1 MYCDVDN
8 ATAAIVGGEVCAV
21 NTLIANFHFLRP
33 WWLLAL
39 TALPLLWMAF
49 ARRGTDAGTWRAAVD
64 AHLLPHLLVDE
75 NDGARVHAPLWL
87 ISAGWIVAC
96 LALSGPAWE
105 RVPQPLYQNRAARVI
120 ALDLSSSMSANDI
133 KPSRFQRARFKIDD
147 ILKRSQDMQTAL
159 IAYAGDAFVVAPL
172 TDDTNT
178 VSNLVDALD
187 PDIMPVDGNDTG
199 SAIDLGVN
207 LIRQAGL
214 SGGQIILLTD
224 AAGSNAIAAAQRAR
238 SRGVSVSII
247 GVGSAQGAPVV
258 LAQGGFLKNAKGD
271 IELPKLDADKLG
283 ALAQAGGGSYATVST
298 DESDLERVLAT
309 SQSHAADHATQTQ
322 QTTSRFLDRG
332 PWLLLLL
339 LPLAAFGF
347 RRGWLMLLPLVLIV
361 HAQPATAFSWSDLW
375 LRPDQRARAALDAGD
390 ARTAQAL
397 AHDPDLRGAAAY
409 RSGNFKAATQD
420 FSRSDSA
427 EAQYNRGNA
436 LAKQGQYEKAI
447 AAYDAALQREH
458 DMADAL
464 ANKKAVE
471 DWLKQKKK
479 KQQQQDKQDN
489 QNDKKD
495 SQDNQSQSGNSGKSQ
510 EKSQDQKPSDSQQQ
524 GQNNQQQSAQS
535 RQQKDEKQSDS
546 KSGKSD
552 DAAEKQSAQAQA
564 RQHEAEQQAK
574 QQFSKNMDQ
583 ALKQGDQEKSR
594 MPKPVRLGAHETNK
608 PPDEHQ
614 QAIEQWLQ
622 RVPDDPGGLLR
633 RKFQLEYQQRRNGGA
648 VPGDDGQ

>member
-1 MYCDVDN
+1 M
-8 ATAAIVGGEVCAV
+8 

-39 TALPLLWMAF
+39 TALPLLWLAF
-49 ARRGTDAGTWRAAVD
+49 ARRGTDAGSWRAAVD
-64 AHLLPHLLVDE
+64 AHLLPHLLIDE

-133 KPSRFQRARFKIDD
+133 KPSRFQRARFKIED

-159 IAYAGDAFVVAPL
+159 IAYAGAAFVVAPL

-178 VSNLVDALD
+178 VNNLVDALD

-224 AAGSNAIAAAQRAR
+224 AAGSNAITAAQRAR

-247 GVGSAQGAPVV
+247 GVGSAQGAPVA

-271 IELPKLDADKLG
+271 IELPKLDAGTLR

-309 SQSHAADHATQTQ
+309 AQSHAADHAMQTQ

-361 HAQPATAFSWSDLW
+361 HAQPAAAFSWSDLW
-375 LRPDQRARAALDAGD
+375 LRTDQRARAALDAGD

-409 RSGNFKAATQD
+409 RSGDFKAATQD

-427 EAQYNRGNA
+427 DAQYNRGNA

-471 DWLKQKKK
+471 DWLKQQKNK
-479 KQQQQDKQDN
+479 QQQDKQN
-489 QNDKKD
+489 SRNDKKD
-495 SQDNQSQSGNSGKSQ
+495 SQDNQSRSADSGNSG
-510 EKSQDQKPSDSQQQ
+510 EKSGDQKPSDSQQQ
-524 GQNNQQQSAQS
+524 GKKSQQQPAQNE
-535 RQQKDEKQSDS
+535 QQKDDKHDDS
-546 KSGKSD
+546 KPGNPD
-552 DAAEKQSAQAQA
+552 DAGDQQNAQAQA

-574 QQFSKNMDQ
+574 QQFSKSMDQ
-583 ALKQGDQEKSR
+583 ALKQDDQEKSQA
-594 MPKPVRLGAHETNK
+594 PKPVRLGARETNK

-648 VPGDDGQ
+648 VPGNDDQ